1 MSANASKLKTP
12 AFQLSPDPR
21 FYYGSRSHS
30 KAMAYMQFGIRQG
43 EGFIV
48 ITGDVGAGK
57 SLLVSRL
64 LEQLDR
70 NKVHAAQIVSSNLD
84 ARDLLRT
91 ILNAF
96 QIKSPSHDKA
106 TQIDIFKRF
115 LLQLHRAGKRVLLI
129 VDEAQNL
136 PKDAIEELRMLSNF
150 CLDGKPLFQ
159 SFLVGQPQFK
169 SMLCDPDLEQLRQRV
184 IASHHLDPLGVEETK
199 DYVLHRLKV
208 AGWTGSP
215 TFSADSFE
223 RIHTESGGV
232 PRKINII
239 CSRLLLLANLDN
251 LNKIDSKTVDEVIG
265 DLRREV
271 AYSAENATPS
281 KEWRKPRRAARPG
294 GVDASDA
301 RAWASESYTAALA
314 RLNVIEERLRSI
326 EAAET
331 VVHDKLLRK
340 IEAMEARL
348 QALTGSHVSNVDKS
362 RGGFSGMPSR
372 RR

>member
-1 MSANASKLKTP
+1 MSASAQKLKTP
-12 AFQLSPDPR
+12 AFQLSPDPK
-21 FYYGSRSHS
+21 FYYGSRSHN
-30 KAMAYMQFGIRQG
+30 KAMAYMQFGVRQG

-64 LEQLDR
+64 LDQLDR

-96 QIKSPSHDKA
+96 QIKAPSHDKA

-115 LLQLHRAGKRVLLI
+115 LMQLHRAGKRVLLI

-184 IASHHLDPLGVEETK
+184 IASHHLDPLDAAETK

-215 TFSADSFE
+215 TFTANSLE

-239 CSRLLLLANLDN
+239 CSRLLLLANLDK
-251 LNKIDSKTVDEVIG
+251 LVKIDSKTVDEVIG

-271 AYSAENATPS
+271 AYGAENAKPS
-281 KEWRKPRRAARPG
+281 KEWRTSRRAKPQG
-294 GVDASDA
+294 FNTGDAKI
-301 RAWASESYTAALA
+301 WAAESYTAALS
-314 RLNVIEERLRSI
+314 RLNVIDERLRSI

-331 VVHDKLLRK
+331 VVHEKLLRK
-340 IEAMEARL
+340 IEALEARL
-348 QALTGSHVSNVDKS
+348 QSLTGSHVSNV
-362 RGGFSGMPSR
+362 GGGRDSLSSR
-372 RR
+372 RRGRD